1 MEVHG
6 GKPVDDLRIG
16 HPCVQLKKSTHSEW
30 CQGRKPSRLSGF
42 GELVKG
48 MPWSPR
54 SCRVRR
60 FSTRGLCT
68 VCSRRCLMVHRLRS
82 HLMLVGNP
90 VLDSCNI
97 SLLSRPWP
105 WVEILKGSTPSCCFD
120 LQAKEHLHELLL
132 IQDAIACLVCCLP
145 GAWEASGEIGV

>member
-16 HPCVQLKKSTHSEW
+16 HPCAQLQKSTHSE
-30 CQGRKPSRLSGF
+30 KSRGENHPGF

-54 SCRVRR
+54 SCRVCR

-68 VCSRRCLMVHRLRS
+68 VCSRRCRRMMVHRLRS

-120 LQAKEHLHELLL
+120 LQAKEHLDELLL

-145 GAWEASGEIGV
+145 GAWEARGEIGV